1 MISKNEM
8 GDEFY
13 SMLNERRSLVFNRL
27 EIHNAQK
34 MGEAGLYFQLM
45 EEAGELIQAC
55 SKKLR
60 SMGYGQPLP
69 KGTDISSIDY
79 NVLEEIA
86 DTQLVS
92 DEIICIRALNHT
104 ESTEHY
110 QIECKEIA
118 DIQTTKV
125 ERTASRYKEAEHGR
139 NSNS

>member
-1 MISKNEM
+1 MTMYIRFFLTVMCDVGK
-8 GDEFY
+8 
-13 SMLNERRSLVFNRL
+13 
-27 EIHNAQK
+27 
-34 MGEAGLYFQLM
+34 
-45 EEAGELIQAC
+45 
-55 SKKLR
+55 
-60 SMGYGQPLP
+60 
-69 KGTDISSIDY
+69 
-79 NVLEEIA
+79 IA

-110 QIECKEIA
+110 QIECREIA